1 MPSVATLEAFV
12 KQQNQWRSMFKQR
25 PWSLLNAADRQAI
38 AKDIDCRLSPE
49 NLSCDGE
56 LSRAETNRRYRNLTR
71 CAEQLLS
78 IDPTVKIYE
87 FG

>member
-1 MPSVATLEAFV
+1 MNISTLEAFV
-12 KQQNQWRSMFKQR
+12 DQENRWSSVFGKK
-25 PWSLLNAADRQAI
+25 PLSLLNAADRQKI
-38 AKDIDCRLSPE
+38 GERIDSQLSPE

-78 IDPTVKIYE
+78 IDPTVTFYE
-87 FG
+87 YA